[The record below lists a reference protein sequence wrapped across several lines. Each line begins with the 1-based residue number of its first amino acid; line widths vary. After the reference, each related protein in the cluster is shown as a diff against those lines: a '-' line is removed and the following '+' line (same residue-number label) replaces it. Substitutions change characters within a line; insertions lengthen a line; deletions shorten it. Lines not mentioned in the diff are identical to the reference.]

1 MGNHVYQYKK
11 RSDTNTMSDLRKSYG
26 GDEGIRTP
34 GLCLAK
40 AALSQLSHI
49 PGRSKNVQPIS
60 VSAGRRIEASNSIR
74 HAERSFHGSAFLG
87 QSFRPESMQTTCLF

>member
-49 PGRSKNVQPIS
+49 PGRNARRLLCQIRFLSVNAYSPSSTWKNTVRAHSIGLALSGCIS
-60 VSAGRRIEASNSIR
+60 
-74 HAERSFHGSAFLG
+74 
-87 QSFRPESMQTTCLF
+87 Q

>member
-11 RSDTNTMSDLRKSYG
+11 RSDTNTMSDLRKYYG

-60 VSAGRRIEASNSIR
+60 VSAGRRIGASNSIR